1 MLTKSI
7 LWRKGFTSAHRLYSS
22 SLREVKKGTP
32 GRNLEPATEAET
44 MKKHFTAYV
53 IFIACYLHF
62 YTTQYHLPKDDTAHS
77 WALSHQLATK
87 NMAQRHVIVQ
97 SCRSRISVEGPS
109 SQVTLAS
116 SHMVNRRK
124 SHILWLN
131 LYDIQS
137 RQICSDNQ

>member
-1 MLTKSI
+1 MLTKST
-7 LWRKGFTSAHRLYSS
+7 LWRTGFTSAHRLYSS
-22 SLREVKKGTP
+22 SLREVKMGTP
-32 GRNLEPATEAET
+32 GRNLEL
-44 MKKHFTAYV
+44 KQKHFTAYV
-53 IFIACYLHF
+53 LFIACYLHF

-77 WALSHQLATK
+77 WALFHQLATK

-97 SCRSRISVEGPS
+97 SCRSSISVEGPS

-116 SHMVNRRK
+116 SHMINRRK